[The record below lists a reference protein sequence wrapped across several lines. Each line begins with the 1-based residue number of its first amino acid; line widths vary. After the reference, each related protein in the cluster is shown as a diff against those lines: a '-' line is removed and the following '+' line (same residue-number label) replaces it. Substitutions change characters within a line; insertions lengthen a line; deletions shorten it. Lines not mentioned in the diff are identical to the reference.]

1 MATQPDRSPIQAAR
15 ASVHEPLGR
24 RELAAPFTVGAFGSD
39 LIVPEVEA
47 VAALTFDFDDGLWRV
62 TPAADVAARL
72 NGERLR
78 ESRDLRPGDVIAIAQ
93 TQIAMRATA
102 PCVMDVLHLV
112 GNDTI
117 APLAPTSGREGAL
130 DDEDVEISAVPRDL
144 LAAPGRAQ
152 APPRGRTARRVAIGA
167 VLGTAAA
174 VLLLLS
180 GVERVPLVLE
190 PAAAS
195 VRATDTLLAWH
206 SGATL
211 FVLPGE
217 HRLRASAPG
226 YVALEKPVRVVRD
239 ATVPVRMRLEK
250 EPGVLVVDTGGV
262 AASVAVDGAD
272 AGRAPGDVRVAAGR
286 HTLTLRADRHLDAM
300 VEVEVEGRGVR
311 QDLAVRLEP
320 SWGTLAL
327 TVRTP
332 GAQMSIDGAAP
343 VPLQARLDLPAGAH
357 RVAITA
363 ANAKPWDSALVIKAG
378 ETTAIGPIDLGA
390 PDARLAVR
398 STPAGADVSVDG
410 VYRGRTP
417 LDIAMAPGGRHDVLV
432 AHTGFAP
439 WSRSVGAVSGE
450 RALLDAKLEPV
461 YVALAVSGDPAD
473 AEVWVDGAS
482 KGRTPL
488 TLELLAGEHSIEVRK
503 APLDPYATKVVL
515 APGLARSLEYRLT
528 EAGRPSNAL
537 AAGTRITTKIGYG
550 LRLLKPATFEMGS
563 ERREQGR
570 RPNETLRRVTLARA
584 FYMGATEVTN
594 GQFRRFKPDH
604 VSGHVDRKSVDLD
617 AQPVVQVSWDDA
629 VAFCNWLSGEEGL
642 PPAYEK
648 KDGKWALRTP
658 IANGYRLPSEA
669 EWEYAARGS
678 GSGSGKMRRYEWG
691 NALPIVAGSGNY
703 AGAEALGTMSP
714 ILETYRDDYP
724 NVAPVAKFGANPFG
738 LYDMSGNVSEWTHDF
753 YASLPDGAPQTD
765 PFGPAQG
772 TRHTIRGSNW
782 RTATVADLR
791 LAWRDGA
798 DGTSQTTG
806 FRIARYADP

>member
-1 MATQPDRSPIQAAR
+1 VATQPDLSPIHPAR

-24 RELAAPFTVGAFGSD
+24 RELAAPFTVGAPGSD
-39 LIVPEVEA
+39 LVVPDVGA
-47 VAALTFDFDDGLWRV
+47 VAALTLDVDDGLWRV
-62 TPAADVAARL
+62 TPAAEVAARL

-93 TQIAMRATA
+93 TQIVLRATA
-102 PCVMDVLHLV
+102 PCVIDVLHLA

-117 APLAPTSGREGAL
+117 APLAPASERESAF
-130 DDEDVEISAVPRDL
+130 DDEEVEISAVPRDL
-144 LAAPGRAQ
+144 LVAPGRAP
-152 APPRGRTARRVAIGA
+152 APPPGRTTRRVAIG
-167 VLGTAAA
+167 VLLGMVAA
-174 VLLLLS
+174 VLVMLS
-180 GVERVPLVLE
+180 SMERVPLVLE

-195 VRATDTLLAWH
+195 VRAADTLLAWH
-206 SGATL
+206 SGATF

-226 YVALEKPVRVVRD
+226 YVTLEKPVRVVR
-239 ATVPVRMRLEK
+239 AVTAPVRLRLEK

-262 AASVAVDGAD
+262 AASVAIDGAG
-272 AGRAPGDVRVAAGR
+272 ATRAPGDVRVAAGR
-286 HTLTLRADRHLDAM
+286 HTLAFRADRHLDEI

-311 QDLAVRLEP
+311 QDLKVDLKP
-320 SWGTLAL
+320 SWGALAL

-332 GAQMSIDGAAP
+332 GAQVSIDGATP
-343 VPLQARLDLPAGAH
+343 VPLQLKFDLPAGAH

-363 ANAKPWDSALVIKAG
+363 ADAKPWDSALVVKAG
-378 ETTAIGPIDLGA
+378 ETTTIGPIDLGA
-390 PDARLAVR
+390 PDAKLVVR

-417 LDIAMAPGGRHDVLV
+417 LDMAMAPGGRHDVLV
-432 AHTGFAP
+432 ARTGFAT

-450 RALLDAKLEPV
+450 RTVLDAKLEPV
-461 YVALAVSGDPAD
+461 YVALAVSGEPAD
-473 AEVWVDGAS
+473 AEVWIDGAPR
-482 KGRTPL
+482 GRAPV
-488 TLELLAGEHSIEVRK
+488 TLELLAGEHTVEVRK
-503 APLDPYATKVVL
+503 ASLAPYGARVVL

-528 EAGRPSNAL
+528 ETGRPSNAL
-537 AAGTRITTKIGYG
+537 AVGTQLTTKIGYA
-550 LRLLKPATFEMGS
+550 LRLLKPAIFEMGS
-563 ERREQGR
+563 GRREQGR
-570 RPNETLRRVTLARA
+570 RPNETLRRVTLTRA
-584 FYMGATEVTN
+584 FYIGATEVTN

-604 VSGHVDRKSVDLD
+604 ASGYVNRKSVDLD

-678 GSGSGKMRRYEWG
+678 ASGKMRRYEWG
-691 NALPIVAGSGNY
+691 DALPIVANSGNY
-703 AGAEALGTMSP
+703 GGVEAQGTMSP
-714 ILETYRDDYP
+714 LLESYRDDYP

-738 LYDMSGNVSEWTHDF
+738 LYDMSGNVSEWTYDY

-772 TRHTIRGSNW
+772 TRHTLRGSNW

-798 DGTSQTTG
+798 DGASQTTG